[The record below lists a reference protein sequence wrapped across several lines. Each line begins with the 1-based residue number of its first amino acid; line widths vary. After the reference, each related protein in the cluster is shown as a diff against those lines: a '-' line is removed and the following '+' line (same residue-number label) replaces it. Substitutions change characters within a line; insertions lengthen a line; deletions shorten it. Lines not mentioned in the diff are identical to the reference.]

1 MNNLNKLILA
11 ATLFGFTAFAQ
22 ADDSTFPGMA
32 QDKALSKVGK
42 GGSAASGVSGHPD
55 APGAMGYHGS
65 YRDVSGTFNGASLSQ
80 KDLSG
85 SYAVYAPI
93 ALPPGAQA

>member
-32 QDKALSKVGK
+32 QNRALSKMGK
-42 GGSAASGVSGHPD
+42 GNAASGVVAYPD
-55 APGAMGYHGS
+55 EAGVMGYHGS
-65 YRDVSGTFNGASLSQ
+65 YRDVSGTFNGAPLSQ

-85 SYAVYAPI
+85 SYAVPRAV
-93 ALPPGAQA
+93 AFTPGAQA

>member
-32 QDKALSKVGK
+32 QNKALSKLGK
-42 GGSAASGVSGHPD
+42 GRAAHGAFTAPD

-65 YRDVSGTFNGASLSQ
+65 YRDVSGTFNGAPLSQ

-85 SYAVYAPI
+85 SYAARAPM

>member
-22 ADDSTFPGMA
+22 ADDNTFPGMA

-42 GGSAASGVSGHPD
+42 GSAASGVSGHPD

-65 YRDVSGTFNGASLSQ
+65 YRDVSGTFNGAPLSQ

-85 SYAVYAPI
+85 SYAARAPM